1 MIVLNCF
8 ALAAQTSGIKRSL
21 LAPGKISTDRVEYGS
36 SVSVDGK
43 EIYFVRSKEP
53 WGSSKSSGTIYYS
66 RMTEG
71 AWSDPEIVSFSGQYD
86 DSDPHLSADGRQLYF
101 VSRGRENVNNSS
113 SDIWTVQRNIEGDWG
128 TPEKLEQPINSNQR
142 EWSPR
147 TDSEGNLYFA
157 SDRSGGSG
165 QGDLY
170 ISKMVGGKLQPPEN
184 LGKTINLPTG
194 EWNLDISG
202 EGKVLIFEASGRTEN
217 KSPYGDL
224 YISFKKGDKWS
235 VPQNLIEVNTS
246 GSDLYPQFIEESGL
260 LFYSSSDSLQSK
272 NSCIYMVSLTELLCS
287 YRQRATFQ
295 K

>member
-1 MIVLNCF
+1 MTVLNCF
-8 ALAAQTSGIKRSL
+8 VLAAQTSEIKRSL
-21 LAPGKISTDRVEYGS
+21 LAPGKISTDHVEYGS
-36 SVSVDGK
+36 CISKDGK
-43 EIYFVRSKEP
+43 ETYFVRSYDP
-53 WGSSKSSGTIYYS
+53 WGSSNSRGTIYYS

-71 AWSDPEIVSFSGQYD
+71 EWSDPEIVSFSGRYD
-86 DSDPHLSADGRQLYF
+86 DSDPHLSADGRQIYF

-113 SDIWTVQRNIEGDWG
+113 SDIWTVQRNIEGVWG
-128 TPEKLEQPINSNQR
+128 TPEKLEEPINSNQR

-170 ISKMVGGKLQPPEN
+170 ISRMVEGKFQPPEN

-194 EWNLDISG
+194 EWNLDISCKG
-202 EGKVLIFEASGRTEN
+202 RVLIFEASGRAEN

-224 YISFKKGDKWS
+224 YISFKKNDRWS
-235 VPQNLIEVNTS
+235 FPQNLVEVNTG

-272 NSCIYMVSLTELLCS
+272 NSNIYFIPFQASLES
-287 YRQRATFQ
+287 YKKKALYR
-295 K
+295 